1 MQATPGQSLREVRP
15 RPDVVVMTPTT
26 EIRGQDR
33 AAPPVSVLPTPH
45 YIVLEIRKLHA
56 RREELTQM
64 RAVVDERIVVF
75 RVHLREL
82 LDGRE

>member
-1 MQATPGQSLREVRP
+1 MLEVRP
-15 RPDVVVMTPTT
+15 RPDVAVMTPTET
-26 EIRGQDR
+26 RGKDR
-33 AAPPVSVLPTPH
+33 AQPPVSILPTPN

-56 RREELTQM
+56 RREELSQLK
-64 RAVVDERIVVF
+64 AVVDERILVF